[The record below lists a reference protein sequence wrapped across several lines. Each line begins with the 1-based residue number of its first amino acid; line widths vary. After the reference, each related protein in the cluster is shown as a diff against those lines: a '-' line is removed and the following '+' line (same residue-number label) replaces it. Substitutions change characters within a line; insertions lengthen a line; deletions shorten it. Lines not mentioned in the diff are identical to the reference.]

1 MEDTVDEVSKTQELK
16 KLYDLLE
23 KVSHAMLGSDS
34 QTRMLMRRIKT
45 EVIERIKNIESE
57 LRQMKKEW

>member
-1 MEDTVDEVSKTQELK
+1 MKDKVDEISKTQELK

-23 KVSHAMLGSDS
+23 KVSHAILGSDF

-45 EVIERIKNIESE
+45 EVIERIKKIESE
-57 LRQMKKEW
+57 LRQMKKKW